1 MKKILILSC
10 LGGYGHVAATN
21 TLKQLLG
28 AEYEIETIYPIKELR
43 IFGMPTG
50 EEFYNYTLARNWTR
64 FINWYAKVLAFPI
77 FAQREQKAIGQIER
91 HIQEKKP
98 DIVISVLPFVNYPAS
113 EAARKSGVPFLL
125 VTTDND
131 LYNWVFGLEK
141 SRHENFRVTIGADL
155 PTSKGLLLKH
165 KVDQKAIETTGF
177 PLRPNFFHCKA
188 KEQLRQQYKI
198 PLDKKVVLIVMGGV
212 GGRCAYSYA
221 KTIIES
227 TPDVHLI
234 VCAGRNKKLFA
245 KLKKLGGDLT
255 VMPFTEK
262 MDELFAMADLI
273 ITKPGPGTINEVL
286 SVKVPLLV
294 DRTKTPLFWE
304 EVNIDWV
311 TNLKVGSVV
320 KSFRELPALVNKFL
334 YDEGICAE
342 VAQRYAQIPENHFAD
357 RIETLIQEMCGEEV
371 LQTSSL

>member
-10 LGGYGHVAATN
+10 LGGYGHIAATN

-28 AEYEIETIYPIKELR
+28 SEYEIETIYPIKELR
-43 IFGMPTG
+43 IFGIPTG

-77 FAQREQKAIGQIER
+77 FAQRQQKTIDQIER
-91 HIQEKKP
+91 HIIEKKP
-98 DIVISVLPFVNYPAS
+98 DLVISVLPFVNYPAS

-141 SRHENFRVTIGADL
+141 SQHENFRVTIGADL
-155 PTSKGLLLKH
+155 PSSKGLLLDH
-165 KVDQKAIETTGF
+165 AVAESAIETTGF
-177 PLRPNFFHCKA
+177 PLRPNFFSLRR
-188 KEQLRQQYKI
+188 KEDLREEYQI
-198 PLDKKVVLIVMGGV
+198 PQGKKVVLIVMGGV
-212 GGRCAYSYA
+212 GGRCAYKYA

-227 TPDVHLI
+227 QLDVHLI
-234 VCAGRNKKLFA
+234 VCAGRNRKLLA
-245 KLKKLGGDLT
+245 KLKSLSGNIT
-255 VMPFTEK
+255 AMPFTEK
-262 MDELFAMADLI
+262 MDELFSMADLI

-294 DRTKTPLFWE
+294 DRTRTPLFWE
-304 EVNIDWV
+304 QVNIDWV
-311 TNLKVGSVV
+311 LDLKVGGVV
-320 KSFRELPALVNKFL
+320 KSFNELPDLIRKFL
-334 YDEGICAE
+334 YDEKTCAE
-342 VAQRYAQIPENHFAD
+342 VARSYAQIPENQFAD
-357 RIETLIQEMCGEEV
+357 RIETLIEEMCGVEI